1 MDNKRGREKEWIA
14 RRERKGVDSEREG
27 VDNKRGREGVDIEK
41 EGVDSESGYL
51 LVRRRVIG

>member
-27 VDNKRGREGVDIEK
+27 VD
-41 EGVDSESGYL
+41 SESGYL